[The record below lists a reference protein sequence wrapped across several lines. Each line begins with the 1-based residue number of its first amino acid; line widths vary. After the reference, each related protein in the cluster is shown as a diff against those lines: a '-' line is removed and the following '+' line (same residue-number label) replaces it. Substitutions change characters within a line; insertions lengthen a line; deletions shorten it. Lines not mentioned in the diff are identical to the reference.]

1 MTKRKK
7 PNAGNPR
14 ANTAN
19 AEADM
24 PPVMDQLLSP
34 DAPAPPGFL
43 KKLLRKRSAVLSL
56 LCLALLAL
64 AGIAGPIVYP
74 HRYDQVFSDFVL
86 TPPSLKPHPTIAE
99 TSLAL
104 RDFEKRMD
112 VAMVQ
117 TSISLTSVT
126 VGLSSSKAPIDSR
139 VLRYFSQSA
148 IFGTPH
154 IVSKSPDGKAL
165 TFTVP
170 LNQLTFPCGTD
181 ANGRDL
187 LARIFIA
194 LRISLA
200 VGLLATLV
208 ALSLGVAFGGIAG
221 FVGGRVDLAMMRF
234 VEILYSLPFIFFVIL
249 LTVFIGRNFVL
260 IFVAIGAVE
269 WLDMARIVRGET
281 LSVKRRDYVAAAE
294 ALGARP
300 SSIFFRHVLPNML
313 APIVAFL
320 TLLVPRVIVA
330 ESFVSFLG
338 LGVQEPLTSL
348 GVLIAEGAN
357 TIQSAPYL
365 LIFPAVVLTVTL
377 GALNILGDAVT
388 QAAEGRSQ

>member
-1 MTKRKK
+1 MARRKK
-7 PNAGNPR
+7 PNAV
-14 ANTAN
+14 N

-24 PPVMDQLLSP
+24 PPVMDQLLAP
-34 DAPAPPGFL
+34 DAPAPRGL
-43 KKLLRKRSAVLSL
+43 LQKLLRNRAAVLSL
-56 LCLALLAL
+56 LSLAVLAL
-64 AGIAGPIVYP
+64 AGIAGPLVYP

-104 RDFEKRMD
+104 RDFEKRMN
-112 VAMVQ
+112 VAIVQ
-117 TSISLTSVT
+117 TSISLTSAT
-126 VGLSSSKAPIDSR
+126 IGLSSSSAPIDER

-148 IFGTPH
+148 IFGTPQ

-221 FVGGRVDLAMMRF
+221 FVGGRTDLAMMRL

-260 IFVAIGAVE
+260 IFVAIGVVE
-269 WLDMARIVRGET
+269 WLDMARIVRGQT

-300 SSIFFRHVLPNML
+300 AAIFFRHVLPNML

-320 TLLVPRVIVA
+320 TLLVPRVILA

-365 LIFPAVVLTVTL
+365 LVFPAVVLALVL
-377 GALNILGDAVT
+377 GALNILGDAFT
-388 QAAEGRSQ
+388 EAAEGRSQ